1 MKKALLLSLLFLFAG
16 WFANAQDAPI
26 SEFDLYGTWVF
37 EWNDR
42 EDPPERLYY
51 SKRIDSD
58 SILSE
63 NWIRITLLAFDE
75 CKIESSYSGNG
86 WCATETSTSSATPQ
100 YWLYTPKN
108 ETVLIFSNNEPI
120 KKMSKTEL
128 EKNAISN
135 PEQWTEYQI
144 IRLPNNQLGLE

>member
-1 MKKALLLSLLFLFAG
+1 MKKALLLSLLFLFTG

-26 SEFDLYGTWVF
+26 PEFNLYGTWVF

-63 NWIRITLLAFDE
+63 NWMSISLLAHNA
-75 CKIESSYSGNG
+75 CKTGESYSGNG
-86 WCATETSTSSATPQ
+86 WCATGTSASSATPQ
-100 YWLYTPKN
+100 YWLYTPEN
-108 ETVLIFSNNEPI
+108 ETVLIFSKDEPI

-128 EKNAISN
+128 EKNAVSN
-135 PEQWTEYQI
+135 PELWTEYQI
-144 IRLPNNQLGLE
+144 VRLPNNQLGLE

>member
-1 MKKALLLSLLFLFAG
+1 MKKALLLSLLFICTG
-16 WFANAQDAPI
+16 WFANSQDAPI

-63 NWIRITLLAFDE
+63 NWMSISLLAHNA
-75 CKIESSYSGNG
+75 CKTGESYSGNG
-86 WCATETSTSSATPQ
+86 WCATGTIATSAPAQ
-100 YWLYTPKN
+100 YWLYSPKN
-108 ETVLIFSNNEPI
+108 ATVLIFSNDEPI

-135 PEQWTEYQI
+135 PELWTEYQI
-144 IRLPNNQLGLE
+144 VRLPNNQLGLE